1 MTVAQLKKHL
11 DSRLSRLERRHEKR
25 FSAIDLRFCG
35 VDERFAS
42 MDQNFSSIDEKFAA
56 MEARFD
62 GKFAGGDAR
71 FESVTEKLDAILGF
85 VRHTHEHTT
94 RILDEHERRLQA
106 HERR

>member
-25 FSAIDLRFCG
+25 FSAIDLRFSG

-42 MDQNFSSIDEKFAA
+42 LEAKFDGKFAA
-56 MEARFD
+56 MEARID
-62 GKFAGGDAR
+62 GKVAAGNAR
-71 FESVTEKLDAILGF
+71 FESVSEKLDAILGF
-85 VRHTHEHTT
+85 VKHTHEHTT

-106 HERR
+106 LNRR